1 MHRLNSYPKT
11 FLRKIS
17 LPLIVQPNQKSSSH
31 PYFTANRSIFLNVAS
46 LRFLDRSTHYLYTLL
61 HPILPL
67 PLREYVRT
75 RGSI

>member
-1 MHRLNSYPKT
+1 MHRLNSYSKT
-11 FLRKIS
+11 SFAKYLYHS
-17 LPLIVQPNQKSSSH
+17 SSNQKSSSH